1 MVECESEDEDED
13 ENEELLSV
21 ECESED
27 EAEDGDGD
35 EELLSVNDEAEEEVA
50 GEIDRQGDGNGDCWS
65 GDLSERGV
73 GSAVAAFDVWGVE
86 LGGWG
91 DLLEN
96 SP

>member
-1 MVECESEDEDED
+1 MECESEDEDED
-13 ENEELLSV
+13 EELLSV
-21 ECESED
+21 ECENE
-27 EAEDGDGD
+27 D

-50 GEIDRQGDGNGDCWS
+50 GEIDRQGDGNEDCWS
-65 GDLSERGV
+65 GGLSERGV

-91 DLLEN
+91 DLPEN

>member
-1 MVECESEDEDED
+1 MECESEDEDED
-13 ENEELLSV
+13 EGLL
-21 ECESED
+21 SED
-27 EAEDGDGD
+27 EAENED

-50 GEIDRQGDGNGDCWS
+50 GEIDPQGDENGDCWC
-65 GDLSERGV
+65 GGLSERGV

-86 LGGWG
+86 LVGWG